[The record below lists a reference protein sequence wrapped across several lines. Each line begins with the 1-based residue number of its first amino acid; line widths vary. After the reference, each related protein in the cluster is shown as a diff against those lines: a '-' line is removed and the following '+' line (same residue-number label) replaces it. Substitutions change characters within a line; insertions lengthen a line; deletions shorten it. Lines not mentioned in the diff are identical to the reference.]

1 MDTAVD
7 AFLSY
12 LSVEKGLSQST
23 LDAYSRDLVSYA
35 RFLSDAGAPIDRG
48 VERRLVAEYVAR
60 GRRAGLSSATV
71 SRRLSAIKGFHR
83 FLVREGLAASDP
95 TDQVE
100 SVRRRLPL
108 PKVLSLNEVE
118 RLLSVPDPAT
128 PAGLRDRAMIEILYA
143 SGLRVSELVGLDQR
157 SVNLEAG
164 YLMAR
169 GKGSKERVVPLGE
182 HAVRWVKT
190 YLDEARPR
198 FAKGRVSPALFIT
211 SRGKPMSRQRFWGLI
226 RSYARRAGLKQVPS
240 PHTLRHSFAT
250 HLLERGS
257 DLRSVQA
264 MLGHADISTTQIY
277 THVDRE
283 RLIAIH
289 RKHHPRG

>member
-7 AFLSY
+7 AFLEY

-23 LDAYSRDLVSYA
+23 LDAYARDLASYS
-35 RFLSDAGAPIDRG
+35 RFLAEADAPIDRG
-48 VERRLVAEYVAR
+48 VERRHVAEYVAR
-60 GRRAGLSSATV
+60 ERKAGLSSATI
-71 SRRLSAIKGFHR
+71 SRRLSAVKGLHR
-83 FLVREGLAASDP
+83 FMVREGLAANDP
-95 TDQVE
+95 TDRIE
-100 SVRRRLPL
+100 SPRRRLPL
-108 PKVLSLNEVE
+108 PKVLPLSGVE
-118 RLLSVPDPAT
+118 RLLAAADPAT
-128 PAGLRDRAMIEILYA
+128 PTRLRDRAMIEVLYA
-143 SGLRVSELVGLDQR
+143 SGLRVSELVGLDRR

-164 YLMAR
+164 YLTAR
-169 GKGSKERVVPLGE
+169 GKGGKERVVPIGE

-190 YLDEARPR
+190 YLDESRPR
-198 FAKGRVSPALFIT
+198 FAKGRISPALFIT
-211 SRGKPMSRQRFWGLI
+211 SRGKAMTRQRFWGLL
-226 RSYARRAGLKQVPS
+226 RSYARRAGLAQIPS